1 MKRERQKKI
10 LELIE
15 KYEIETQD
23 DLIEHLKESGFDVT
37 QATISRDI
45 RELKLTKGSS
55 HNGVSKYAAPSV
67 KKEHVI
73 PRFSSAL
80 TDSITKVDYAGNL
93 IIIKTYPGMANAVAT
108 CVDSLN
114 LDDIIGCVAGDDAIL
129 VVVRN
134 DETAAELSDKIR
146 EMITTI

>member
-15 KYEIETQD
+15 KFEIETQD
-23 DLIEHLKESGFDVT
+23 DLINHLKDAGFDVT
-37 QATISRDI
+37 QATVSRDI
-45 RELKLTKGSS
+45 RELKLTKGSTHS
-55 HNGVSKYAAPSV
+55 GVSKYAAPAA
-67 KKEHVI
+67 KREHVI

-114 LDDIIGCVAGDDAIL
+114 LEDIIGCVAGDDAIL
-129 VVVRN
+129 VVVR
-134 DETAAELSDKIR
+134 DDQTAEELSDKLH
-146 EMITTI
+146 EMIKKI